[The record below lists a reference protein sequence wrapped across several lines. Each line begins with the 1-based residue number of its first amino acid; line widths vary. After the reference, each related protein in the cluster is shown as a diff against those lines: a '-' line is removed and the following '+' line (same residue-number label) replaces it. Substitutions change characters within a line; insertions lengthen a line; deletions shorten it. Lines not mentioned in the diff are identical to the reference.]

1 MTAIEENNKNES
13 SPKRLILTSIFLFV
27 NILILLFLFFL
38 FIEYGATL
46 IIIILIMIVA
56 FLTFFAPFLRG
67 KKKSHYSRIFPDKKQ
82 AKDMQRRQKEFI
94 RTRVEPKIPQQKE
107 IKAVDISIKSKGPS
121 KPLIKK
127 CSNCGMIL
135 ASFVKKCPACG
146 KSVID

>member
-27 NILILLFLFFL
+27 NILILLFLFSLYFEFGATPIIIFLIFL
-38 FIEYGATL
+38 FG
-46 IIIILIMIVA
+46 
-56 FLTFFAPFLRG
+56 FLTFFPLFF
-67 KKKSHYSRIFPDKKQ
+67 KKEKSLYSRIFPDKKK
-82 AKDMQRRQKEFI
+82 AKVMQRRQKEFI

-107 IKAVDISIKSKGPS
+107 IKAVDLSIKSKGPS

-127 CSNCGMIL
+127 CGNCGMII